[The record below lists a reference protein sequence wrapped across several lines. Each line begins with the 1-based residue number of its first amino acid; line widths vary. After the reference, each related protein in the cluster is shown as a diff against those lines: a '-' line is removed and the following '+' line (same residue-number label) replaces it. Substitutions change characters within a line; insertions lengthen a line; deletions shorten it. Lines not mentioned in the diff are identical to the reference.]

1 MQNSNEYILTQKKH
15 FLGID
20 FTAITW
26 AKKGEFRNFIKR
38 NRIKT
43 TRAIVLF
50 LVGVKNEAIDTK
62 EASYIIGKYLV
73 KQKISKAEE
82 RVLKKQVADLF
93 KIVGIGIPFILIP
106 GATLLIPFIIKV
118 ADKKGI
124 DLIPS
129 NFKLEESASEKNEK
143 L

>member
-1 MQNSNEYILTQKKH
+1 MAQRKH

-20 FTAITW
+20 FLALNW
-26 AKKGEFRNFIKR
+26 SKKIEFRNFIKR

-43 TRAIVLF
+43 SRAIVLF
-50 LVGVKNEAIDTK
+50 LVGVKNEAIDTR
-62 EASYIIGKYLV
+62 EASFIIGKYLV
-73 KQKISKAEE
+73 KQKISKTEE
-82 RVLKKQVADLF
+82 RILKKQVADLF

-124 DLIPS
+124 NLIPS
-129 NFKLEESASEKNEK
+129 NFKLEENSSKEEEPS
-143 L
+143 

>member
-1 MQNSNEYILTQKKH
+1 MAHKKH

-20 FTAITW
+20 FAAINW
-26 AKKGEFRNFIKR
+26 ANKIEFRNFIKR

-50 LVGVKNEAIDTK
+50 LVGVKNEAKDTK
-62 EASYIIGKYLV
+62 EASFIIGKYLV
-73 KQKISKAEE
+73 KQKITKAEE

-106 GATLLIPFIIKV
+106 GATLLIPFIIRV

-124 DLIPS
+124 DIIPS
-129 NFKLEESASEKNEK
+129 NFKLEEGAVQEEQKS
-143 L
+143 